1 MRKSIDLKQIGI
13 FLLIFPFLKPHSLEY
28 LFPHLETLFDM
39 GRLLCVVLIVLLW
52 VSNEYRM
59 SLPAAVFLCLEIWIA
74 AVTLLRNPERLV
86 ASVINGAALSALVLA
101 VDYFSQ
107 NEPKLLLRALLM
119 NFEWLIWVNFIT
131 VLLFRP
137 QGMYSADE
145 IHAYYFLGL
154 PNSFM
159 IFVMPACM
167 AALLNLY
174 NGMNRLRS
182 LGLIAAGV
190 LSIFIT
196 WSATAVVGILAMAAV
211 FLLCYRKERP
221 RLLAGFWAFSL
232 AVDLA
237 ITVFQVTDNVAFLRD
252 AIRKYLH
259 KSPTFSGRAYIWEK
273 AVEIIRAEPWLGH
286 GFEKKIALT
295 ASADD
300 LYSHA
305 HNAYLQ
311 YWYIAGVLGIGLFLL
326 LNILVIRRIRQAPP
340 GAYKCA
346 VIAPMAGLFI
356 IFLTE
361 SCNYP
366 ALLML
371 YPLAANLAVLCP
383 RAPEEETEPP
393 SRSALYAPPDR
404 GEHTET

>member
-1 MRKSIDLKQIGI
+1 MSKSIDLKQIGI
-13 FLLIFPFLKPHSLEY
+13 FLLIFPFLKPHCLEY

-52 VSNEYRM
+52 VSNQYRM
-59 SLPAAVFLCLEIWIA
+59 SLPAAVFLGLEIWIVV
-74 AVTLLRNPERLV
+74 VTLLRNPERLV
-86 ASVINGAALSALVLA
+86 ASVINGAALSSLVLA

-107 NEPKLLLRALLM
+107 KEPKLLLRALLM

-131 VLLFRP
+131 VLICFPKGL
-137 QGMYSADE
+137 YSVDE
-145 IHAYYFLGL
+145 VHDYYFLGL

-167 AALLNLY
+167 VALLNLRS
-174 NGMNRLRS
+174 GMNRLRS
-182 LGLIAAGV
+182 LGVIAAGV
-190 LSIFIT
+190 LSNFVT
-196 WSATAVVGILAMAAV
+196 WSATAMVGICAMGAV
-211 FLLCYRKERP
+211 FLLCCRRERP
-221 RLLAGFWAFSL
+221 RLLAEFWLFTL
-232 AVDLA
+232 AADLA
-237 ITVFQVTDNVAFLRD
+237 ITVFRVTESVPFLRD
-252 AIRKYLH
+252 AIQNYLH
-259 KSPTFSGRAYIWEK
+259 KTPTFSGRDLIWEK
-273 AVEIIRAEPWLGH
+273 TVEIIRAEPWLGH

-295 ASADD
+295 ASPDD

-311 YWYIAGVLGIGLFLL
+311 YWYISGVLGIGLFLL

-346 VIAPMAGLFI
+346 VIAPMAGLFV

-371 YPLAANLAVLCP
+371 YPLAANLAMLCAKEP
-383 RAPEEETEPP
+383 EAEPEAPSQAAPQ
-393 SRSALYAPPDR
+393 APPG
-404 GEHTET
+404 GEELTET